1 MIDEKLLEVI
11 KTPPDAALSIVTRG
25 EDGPH
30 LVNSWNSY
38 VRTTEDG
45 KLIIPVGGMAETEKN
60 VERDD
65 RILLSICNR
74 EVQGKMYK
82 GTGFLVRG
90 TAAFEKEGPGFD
102 ALKAEFPWAR
112 AALVVTVVE
121 ATQTL

>member
-1 MIDEKLLEVI
+1 MIDEKLLEVMT
-11 KTPPDAALSIVTRG
+11 TPPDAALAIVTRG

-38 VRTTEDG
+38 ARTTDVG
-45 KLIIPVGGMAETEKN
+45 KLLIPVGGMAETEKN
-60 VERDD
+60 IERDD

-82 GTGFLVRG
+82 GTGFLVKGR
-90 TAAFEKEGPGFD
+90 AAFVKEGPEYD
-102 ALKAEFPWAR
+102 TLKADFPWAR
-112 AALVVTVVE
+112 AALVVTVEE

>member
-1 MIDEKLLEVI
+1 MIDEKLIEVI

-45 KLIIPVGGMAETEKN
+45 KLIIPVGGMTETERN
-60 VERDD
+60 AQRDD
-65 RILLSICNR
+65 RVMLSICNR
-74 EVQGKMYK
+74 EVQGKKYK
-82 GTGFLVRG
+82 GTGFLVKG
-90 TAAFEKEGPGFD
+90 TAAFVKEGPEFD
-102 ALKAEFPWAR
+102 TLKAEFPWAR

-121 ATQTL
+121 AAQPL